1 MFDLE
6 KVSCFSAHGAYGAN
20 CRSKLVYN
28 GKRHFGKLVWNCL
41 NKIFPDEL
49 YFRRR
54 NRKIGKILKGKLSA
68 EELVDSWS
76 VLPVLILSVF

>member
-6 KVSCFSAHGAYGAN
+6 KVSCFSARAHGAN
-20 CRSKLVYN
+20 CKSKLVYN
-28 GKRHFGKLVWNCL
+28 GKRHFGKLVWKCL
-41 NKIFPDEL
+41 KRIFADQL
-49 YFRRR
+49 YFKTRK
-54 NRKIGKILKGKLSA
+54 RKIGKILKGELSA

>member
-6 KVSCFSAHGAYGAN
+6 KVSRFSARAHGAN
-20 CRSKLVYN
+20 CKSKLVYN

-41 NKIFPDEL
+41 NKISSDQL
-49 YFRRR
+49 YFRTR
-54 NRKIGKILKGKLSA
+54 NTKIGKILKGELSA

>member
-6 KVSCFSAHGAYGAN
+6 KVSCFSAHGAN
-20 CRSKLVYN
+20 CKSKLVYN
-28 GKRHFGKLVWNCL
+28 GKRHFRKLVWNCL
-41 NKIFPDEL
+41 NKISLDQL
-49 YFRRR
+49 YFRTR
-54 NRKIGKILKGKLSA
+54 NRKISKILKGELSA

>member
-6 KVSCFSAHGAYGAN
+6 KVSHFSARVHSAN
-20 CRSKLVYN
+20 CKSKLVYN

-49 YFRRR
+49 YFRTR
-54 NRKIGKILKGKLSA
+54 NRKIGKILKDDVSA

>member
-1 MFDLE
+1 MFVLE
-6 KVSCFSAHGAYGAN
+6 KVGRFSARVHGAN
-20 CRSKLVYN
+20 CKSKLVYN

-49 YFRRR
+49 YFRKR
-54 NRKIGKILKGKLSA
+54 NRKIGKILKSKLSA

>member
-6 KVSCFSAHGAYGAN
+6 KVSRFSACAHDAN
-20 CRSKLVYN
+20 CKSKLVYN

-41 NKIFPDEL
+41 NKTSPDQL
-49 YFRRR
+49 YFKTR
-54 NRKIGKILKGKLSA
+54 NTKIGKILKGKLSA

-76 VLPVLILSVF
+76 VLPVLILSAF